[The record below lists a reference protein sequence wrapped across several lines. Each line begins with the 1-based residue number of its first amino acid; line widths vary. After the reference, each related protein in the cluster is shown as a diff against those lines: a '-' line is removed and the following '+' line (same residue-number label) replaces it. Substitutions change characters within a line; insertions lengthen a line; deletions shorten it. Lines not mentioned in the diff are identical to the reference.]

1 MLNGKRILLV
11 ISGGIAAYKS
21 LDLIRHLREQ
31 GVLVRCVLTKAAT
44 KFITPLSVSVL
55 SEEKVFSDL
64 FSLTDENE
72 MGHIQLSRESDL
84 IVIAPATANILSS
97 MAQGVADDLATT
109 VLLAANKTIM
119 AAPSMNVR
127 MWEHEATINNLKI
140 LRNRGIQIIG
150 PESGDMACGEFGMGR
165 MTEPD
170 EILSEIQ
177 LYFSNEDRLS
187 GVQAIVTS
195 GPTQEPIDPVRFIA
209 NRSSGKQGHAIAS
222 TLAKFGAET
231 TLVTGPTQE
240 PDPAGVNVIHVETA
254 EQMLEACKNSLPAD
268 IAVCAAAVSD
278 WRSREER
285 EGKIKKKGNTLSLS
299 FKKTPDILKIL
310 AKKGDGRPK
319 LVIGFAAETGDVI
332 SKASPKRIEKNCD
345 WILGNDVSM
354 GSNTFGGNKNRVH
367 FIDNAGTESWPE
379 MSKTNVAYELVKRI
393 ADYLHPPAEKK

>member
-1 MLNGKRILLV
+1 MLKGKRILLV

-72 MGHIQLSRESDL
+72 MGHIRLSRESDL

-109 VLLAANKTIM
+109 ILLAADKTIM

-127 MWEHEATINNLKI
+127 MWKHEATVNNLKI
-140 LRNRGIQIIG
+140 LRNRGVQIIG
-150 PESGDMACGEFGMGR
+150 PGSGNMACGEFGMGR
-165 MTEPD
+165 MMEPH

-177 LYFSNEDRLS
+177 LYFSCEGRLS
-187 GVQAIVTS
+187 GVHAIVTS
-195 GPTQEPIDPVRFIA
+195 GPTQEAIDPVRYIA

-222 TLAKFGAET
+222 ALAKFGADT

-240 PDPAGVNVIHVETA
+240 PDPTGVNVIHVETA
-254 EQMLEACKNSLPAD
+254 EQMLEACKTSLPAD

-278 WRSREER
+278 WRIRKKSK
-285 EGKIKKKGNTLSLS
+285 GKIKKKGDTLSLS
-299 FKKTPDILKIL
+299 LKKNPDILKTL
-310 AKKGDGRPK
+310 AKKGNGRPR
-319 LVIGFAAETGDVI
+319 LVIGFAAETSDVI

-354 GSNTFGGNKNRVH
+354 GSNTFGGNQNRVH
-367 FIDNAGTESWPE
+367 FINNDGTESWPE
-379 MSKTNVAYELVKRI
+379 MSKKNVAYELVKRI
-393 ADYLHPPAEKK
+393 ADHFQSLAEKK